1 MLAKWFKLI
10 NFLGLLDDIVD
21 GISGELRKVIVEG
34 LQKARIKAAET
45 DNKFDDILMDL
56 LCFIFAVDK

>member
-34 LQKARIKAAET
+34 LKNARIKAAET

-56 LCFIFAVDK
+56 LCFIFNVDE